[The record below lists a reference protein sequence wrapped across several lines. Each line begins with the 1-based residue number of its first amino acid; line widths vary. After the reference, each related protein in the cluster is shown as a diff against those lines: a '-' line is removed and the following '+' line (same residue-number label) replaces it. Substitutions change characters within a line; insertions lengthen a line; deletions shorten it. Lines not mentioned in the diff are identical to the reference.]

1 MIDIDFGI
9 NIVEIVT
16 KGLYTNSLDALR
28 EYVQNSCD
36 AIDDAVK
43 AGILAQNDGTVT
55 IDIDESARKI
65 TIEDNGMGLS
75 TRYFERTMGSIGN
88 SDKSLKTDRG
98 FRGIGRLGG
107 LAYCDVLIFSSKV
120 AGEKKVSRLIF
131 NAKGLREVFW
141 HERKRSAESV
151 LIQNMHSDTFDADAD
166 TPEHFFRVEM
176 IDIVDT
182 NEDLLDVAKVRDY
195 LSFVA
200 PVTYD
205 SQFTF
210 QTEIYKHAEALNFKI
225 TEYRIEV
232 NGEPVVK
239 NYKTNVRTKS
249 GDDEIFSVEFRDIYD
264 EGGNLIA
271 WLWFGLS
278 TFKGVLS
285 EAHDSESYKMRG
297 LRLRL
302 GNIQIGNAEVLKSL
316 FNESRGWKY
325 FIGEI
330 HAVGKKLRPN
340 SKRDDFE
347 EDKAYNDLKAALS
360 ECLKELND
368 IYRAAAGVRTE
379 QNKINAPAKAKAE
392 FDKRSPQYQK
402 THQAEYDAAILMLKK
417 AAAKAKE
424 TIAKKREEYEAA
436 PDSAQSKVVRRILE
450 NQPTVQPVDN
460 AEDTDDDNTNTPP
473 PKQDFPPSDWPKKL
487 RRLYHTIEAVIID
500 NPKLAG
506 DKLLD
511 KIKEELAK

>member
-43 AGILAQNDGTVT
+43 AGILAQDDGTVT

-200 PVTYD
+200 PVTY
-205 SQFTF
+205 SPNFYYQ
-210 QTEIYKHAEALNFKI
+210 ELIYKHAAELNFKI

-239 NYKTNVRTKS
+239 NYKMDTNTRQK
-249 GDDEIFSVEFRDIYD
+249 GHDEIFSVEFRDLYD
-264 EGGNLIA
+264 EDNNLIA

-285 EAHDSESYKMRG
+285 EKLSEDSNKMRG

-302 GNIQIGNAEVLKSL
+302 GNIQIGDWNTLGEL
-316 FNESRGWKY
+316 FTEDRGTKY
-325 FIGEI
+325 FIGEV
-330 HAVGKKLRPN
+330 HAVDRKLRPN
-340 SKRDDFE
+340 SKRDDLE
-347 EDKAYNDLKAALS
+347 EDEAYNTLKVALGK
-360 ECLKELND
+360 CFDELYD
-368 IYRAAAGVRTE
+368 IYRAASIVRNTKDDIANPSEKKLVKILQEAKTE
-379 QNKINAPAKAKAE
+379 
-392 FDKRSPQYQK
+392 
-402 THQAEYDAAILMLKK
+402 
-417 AAAKAKE
+417 
-424 TIAKKREEYEAA
+424 